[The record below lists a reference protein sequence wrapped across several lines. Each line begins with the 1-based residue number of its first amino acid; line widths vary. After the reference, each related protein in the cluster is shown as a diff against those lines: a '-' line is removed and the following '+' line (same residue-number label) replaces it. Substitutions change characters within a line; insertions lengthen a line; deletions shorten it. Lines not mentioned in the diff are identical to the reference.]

1 MFAKTYREGKASGE
15 ERRAAH
21 LQLVDD
27 SLELLLR
34 ISERLIESLEEV
46 LGTLELVQSQR
57 FGGGGSGRGRGGDL
71 PGVDER
77 VPKNPPREVLLLRGG
92 EEACGGPENESQ
104 REDGEREGRRTIQQD
119 NEEQDERDVVRIG
132 TKAKEAI
139 ELGRPHSVERGEEGT
154 HSDENEDL
162 WEFHDGGEDGRG
174 SRDEL
179 LDAERGADHLLGI
192 ENLSLCRLRLIAL
205 AQLR

>member
-46 LGTLELVQSQR
+46 LGTLELVRSQR

-104 REDGEREGRRTIQQD
+104 REGMERER
-119 NEEQDERDVVRIG
+119 
-132 TKAKEAI
+132 
-139 ELGRPHSVERGEEGT
+139 
-154 HSDENEDL
+154 
-162 WEFHDGGEDGRG
+162 EDGPFNRTTKNRMRG
-174 SRDEL
+174 MWCESAPKQRKP
-179 LDAERGADHLLGI
+179 
-192 ENLSLCRLRLIAL
+192 
-205 AQLR
+205 